1 MKRKKI
7 LYMIGQLKIGGAERQ
22 LLELAKRIDR
32 DRFEPLICCTAMGGE
47 LVKDAEDAGIPV
59 FVLVRHG
66 KFDLRR
72 VLQLARML
80 RKEKIDIT
88 HSFTHDAN
96 MYNVLASALAPGK
109 IVICSER
116 SSGEISEKAIAGLGR
131 FIYRFVDKM
140 IVNSHRGEKIIAQK
154 FKIPTQKIFVVPN
167 GIQLN
172 GLSSGSATDMK
183 KRLRREFGISDG
195 EQIIGLVG
203 NLWQIAKNH
212 GFLLRAAAMIV
223 KSDPR
228 ARFILVGGGDRE
240 RSMLKNM
247 ARELGVSDHIIFT
260 GLRPHEETLQIISLF
275 DIGVLTS
282 TKEGLPNA
290 VMEYMAC
297 SKPVVTTDVGG
308 CSELVVNGETGF
320 LVPSGDVN
328 AFAERVLWLLNRTE
342 RAREMGRNGRDR
354 ILKHFSMEKMVS
366 LTTEI
371 YDSLIS

>member
-47 LVKDAEDAGIPV
+47 LVKDAEDAGITV

-116 SSGEISEKAIAGLGR
+116 SSGEISEKVIAGLGK

-140 IVNSHRGEKIIAQK
+140 IVNSHRGGKIIARK
-154 FKIPTQKIFVVPN
+154 FKIPAQKISVVPN

-172 GLSSGSATDMK
+172 GLHRGSSTDI
-183 KRLRREFGISDG
+183 KRRLKREFGINDD
-195 EQIIGLVG
+195 EQIIGSVG

-212 GFLLRAAAMIV
+212 GFLLRAAALIV
-223 KSDPR
+223 KSNPKV
-228 ARFILVGGGDRE
+228 RFVLVGGGNQQRLALEDA
-240 RSMLKNM
+240 
-247 ARELGVSDHIIFT
+247 ARKLDLWEHFVFT
-260 GLRPHEETLQIISLF
+260 GLRRHDEVLQIISLF

-297 SKPVVTTDVGG
+297 GKPVVTTDVGG
-308 CSELVVNGETGF
+308 CSELVVDGETGF
-320 LVPSGDVN
+320 LIPSGDVN
-328 AFAERVLWLLNRTE
+328 AFAEKVLWLLNRAE
-342 RAREMGRNGRDR
+342 RAREMGQNGRDR
-354 ILKHFSMEKMVS
+354 ILEHFSMEKMVS

-371 YDSLIS
+371 YDRLIS

>member
-1 MKRKKI
+1 
-7 LYMIGQLKIGGAERQ
+7 MIGQLKIGGAERQ

-47 LVKDAEDAGIPV
+47 LVKDAEDAGITV

-116 SSGEISEKAIAGLGR
+116 SSGEISEKVIAGLGK

-140 IVNSHRGEKIIAQK
+140 IVNSHRGGKIIARK
-154 FKIPTQKIFVVPN
+154 FKIPAQKISVVPN

-172 GLSSGSATDMK
+172 GLHRGSSTDI
-183 KRLRREFGISDG
+183 KRRLKREFGINDD
-195 EQIIGLVG
+195 EQIIGSVG

-212 GFLLRAAAMIV
+212 GFLLRAAALIV
-223 KSDPR
+223 KSNPKV
-228 ARFILVGGGDRE
+228 RFVLVGGGNQQRLALEDA
-240 RSMLKNM
+240 
-247 ARELGVSDHIIFT
+247 ARKLDLWEHFVFT
-260 GLRPHEETLQIISLF
+260 GLRRHDEVLQIISLF

-297 SKPVVTTDVGG
+297 GKPVVTTDVGG
-308 CSELVVNGETGF
+308 CSELVVDGETGF
-320 LVPSGDVN
+320 LIPSGDVN
-328 AFAERVLWLLNRTE
+328 AFAEKVLWLLNRAE
-342 RAREMGRNGRDR
+342 RAREMGQNGRDR
-354 ILKHFSMEKMVS
+354 ILEHFSMEKMVS

-371 YDSLIS
+371 YDRLIS